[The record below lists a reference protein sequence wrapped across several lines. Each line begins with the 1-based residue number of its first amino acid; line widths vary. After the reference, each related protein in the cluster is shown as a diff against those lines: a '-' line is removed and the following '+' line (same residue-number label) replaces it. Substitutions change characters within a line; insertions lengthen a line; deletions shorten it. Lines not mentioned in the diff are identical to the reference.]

1 MTCYRLKIPL
11 FPWRNREISRYRL
24 FSMLFKNS
32 AQIFLT
38 KSHKVKNNT
47 NDELETVSPR
57 SESSGGFQ
65 SIQAPADI
73 NNTDQII
80 KILNN
85 IVNEYTLSEQE
96 RLRST
101 NDEIILFNAKR
112 ALEICTE
119 GNLDVEEL
127 KKCINI
133 IDINP
138 SYKDDILLK
147 KWMLAM
153 DYAIKLKKDKLVK
166 SNCRSSSV
174 QSNWRTLATFRKI
187 WPIKIGEF

>member
-1 MTCYRLKIPL
+1 
-11 FPWRNREISRYRL
+11 
-24 FSMLFKNS
+24 MLFKNS

-38 KSHKVKNNT
+38 NSHKIKNNT

-80 KILNN
+80 ESTVEILNN

-96 RLRST
+96 RST
-101 NDEIILFNAKR
+101 NNEIILYNATR
-112 ALEICTE
+112 ALEICE
-119 GNLDVEEL
+119 KDNLDVEEL
-127 KKCINI
+127 KKYINI
-133 IDINP
+133 IVINP
-138 SYKDDILLK
+138 SYKDKILLK
-147 KWMLAM
+147 KWMLDM